1 MQPPRMTSRSILIT
15 GCSSGIGYTC
25 ALGMRER
32 GWRVFATARSEAD
45 LERLK
50 REGLETVYLDYSQPK
65 SIAAS
70 ADAVLEATDGQL
82 FALFN
87 NGAYGQPGAV
97 EDLEP
102 DVLRAQFEANVFG
115 WHDLTR
121 RLIPAMRKNGA
132 GRIVQCSSVLGL
144 VALQWRG
151 AYNASKFA
159 IEALS
164 DTMRLEL
171 EHAGVRVSVIE
182 PGPIRSRFQE
192 HGLANFK
199 ANVDIENS
207 VHRADYARIVA
218 RTEALIAGTDW
229 GYERPGARRS
239 RSLLPRY
246 RLGPDA
252 VLAKLVH
259 AVESLNP
266 RPRYHVTSATH
277 AMAMARRILP
287 ARALHVLARYVS

>member
-1 MQPPRMTSRSILIT
+1 MTSRSILIT
-15 GCSSGIGYTC
+15 GSSSGIGYTC
-25 ALGMRER
+25 ALGMKER

-50 REGLETVYLDYSQPK
+50 RENLEVLYLDYAQPK
-65 SIAAS
+65 SIAAC
-70 ADAVLEATDGQL
+70 AEAVLEATNGKL

-121 RLIPAMRKNGA
+121 KLIPAMRKNGA

-144 VALQWRG
+144 VALKWRG
-151 AYNASKFA
+151 AYSASKFA
-159 IEALS
+159 VEALS

-171 EHAGVRVSVIE
+171 EQSGVRVSVIE

-192 HGLANFK
+192 HAQIHFK
-199 ANVDIENS
+199 ANIDIDNS
-207 VHRADYARIVA
+207 VHREDYARLLA
-218 RTEALIAGTDW
+218 RNEALIAGSKW

-239 RSLLPRY
+239 RSILPRY

-252 VLAKLVH
+252 VLARLVH

-266 RPRYHVTSATH
+266 KPRYHVTAAAH
-277 AMAMARRILP
+277 AMAVARRVLP
-287 ARALHVLARYVS
+287 ARALHLLARYVS

>member
-1 MQPPRMTSRSILIT
+1 MTARSILIT

-25 ALGMRER
+25 ALGLKQR
-32 GWRVFATARSEAD
+32 GWRVFATARTQAD

-50 REGLETVYLDYSQPK
+50 GEGLEAVHLDYTQPK
-65 SIAAS
+65 SIEACAEEVL
-70 ADAVLEATDGQL
+70 DATGRKL

-97 EDLEP
+97 EDLDT

-121 RLIPAMRKNGA
+121 RLIPAMRDNGA

-144 VALQWRG
+144 VALKWRG

-171 EHAGVRVSVIE
+171 EDSGVRVSVIE

-192 HGLANFK
+192 HGLAHLK
-199 ANVDIENS
+199 ANIDIETS
-207 VHRADYARIVA
+207 VHRAHYARLIA
-218 RTEALIAGTDW
+218 RTEALLANTRW
-229 GYERPGARRS
+229 GYERPGERRS
-239 RSLLPRY
+239 LTLLPRY

-259 AVESLNP
+259 AVESRKP
-266 RPRYHVTSATH
+266 KPRYHVTSATH
-277 AMAMARRILP
+277 AMAVARRVLP
-287 ARALHVLARYVS
+287 ARALHVLARTVS

>member
-1 MQPPRMTSRSILIT
+1 MTARSILIT

-25 ALGMRER
+25 ALGMKQR
-32 GWRVFATARSEAD
+32 GWRVFATARTQAD

-50 REGLETVYLDYSQPK
+50 SEGLEVVHLDYTQPR
-65 SIAAS
+65 SIEACAN
-70 ADAVLEATDGQL
+70 AVLDATDRRL

-97 EDLEP
+97 EDVRP

-121 RLIPAMRKNGA
+121 RLIPAMRDNGA

-144 VALQWRG
+144 VALKWRG
-151 AYNASKFA
+151 AYSASKFA

-164 DTMRLEL
+164 DTMRMEL
-171 EHAGVRVSVIE
+171 EGSGVRISVIE

-192 HGLANFK
+192 HGLAHFK
-199 ANVDIENS
+199 ANIDIEAS
-207 VHRADYARIVA
+207 VHREHYARLVA
-218 RTEALIAGTDW
+218 KTEALIANARW
-229 GYERPGARRS
+229 GYERPGERRS
-239 RSLLPRY
+239 SVLPRY

-259 AVESLNP
+259 AVESRNP
-266 RPRYHVTSATH
+266 KPRYHVTSATH
-277 AMAMARRILP
+277 AMAIARRVLP
-287 ARALHVLARYVS
+287 ARALHLLARTVS

>member
-1 MQPPRMTSRSILIT
+1 MTARSILIT

-25 ALGMRER
+25 ALGMRQR

-45 LERLK
+45 LARLK
-50 REGLETVYLDYSQPK
+50 AEGLEPVHLDYAQPK
-65 SIAAS
+65 SIEACAKS
-70 ADAVLEATDGQL
+70 VLYATNGQL

-97 EDLEP
+97 EDLTV
-102 DVLRAQFEANVFG
+102 DVLKAQFEANVFG
-115 WHDLTR
+115 WHDLAR
-121 RLIPAMRKNGA
+121 RLIPAMRANRA
-132 GRIVQCSSVLGL
+132 GRIVQCSSVLGI
-144 VALQWRG
+144 VALKWRG

-171 EHAGVRVSVIE
+171 EPSGVRVSVIE

-192 HGLANFK
+192 HGLAHFK

-207 VHRADYARIVA
+207 VHRADYARLIA
-218 RTEALIAGTDW
+218 KNEALIAGSRW
-229 GYERPGARRS
+229 GYERPGEWRS

-252 VLAKLVH
+252 VLAKLIH
-259 AVESLNP
+259 AVESPNP
-266 RPRYHVTSATH
+266 KPRYHVTAATH
-277 AMAMARRILP
+277 AMAAARRILP
-287 ARALHVLARYVS
+287 ARTLHLLARYVS

>member
-1 MQPPRMTSRSILIT
+1 MTSRSILVT

-25 ALGMRER
+25 ALGLKQR
-32 GWRVFATARSEAD
+32 GWRVFATARGEAD
-45 LERLK
+45 LRRLAA
-50 REGLETVYLDYSQPK
+50 EGLEAVHLDYAQPK
-65 SIAAS
+65 SIEACAA
-70 ADAVLEATDGQL
+70 AVLEATEGRV

-97 EDLEP
+97 EDLRP
-102 DVLRAQFEANVFG
+102 DILRAQFEANVFG

-121 RLIPAMRKNGA
+121 RLIPAMRANGA

-144 VALQWRG
+144 VALKWRG

-171 EHAGVRVSVIE
+171 EDSGVKVSVIE

-192 HGLANFK
+192 HGLAHFR
-199 ANVDIENS
+199 ASIDIENS

-218 RTEALIAGTDW
+218 RTEALLAATRW
-229 GYERPGARRS
+229 GYERPGERRPL
-239 RSLLPRY
+239 SLMPRY

-259 AVESLNP
+259 ALESPNP
-266 RPRYHVTSATH
+266 KPRYHVTAATH
-277 AMAMARRILP
+277 AMAVARRILP
-287 ARALHVLARYVS
+287 SRALHRLARYVS

>member
-1 MQPPRMTSRSILIT
+1 MTARSILIT

-25 ALGMRER
+25 ALGMKQR
-32 GWRVFATARSEAD
+32 GWRVFATARTQAD

-50 REGLETVYLDYSQPK
+50 SEGLEVVHLDYTQPR
-65 SIAAS
+65 SIEACAN
-70 ADAVLEATDGQL
+70 AVLDATDRRL

-97 EDLEP
+97 EDVRP

-121 RLIPAMRKNGA
+121 RLIPAMRDNGA

-144 VALQWRG
+144 VALKWRG
-151 AYNASKFA
+151 AYSASKFA

-171 EHAGVRVSVIE
+171 EDSGVRISVIE

-192 HGLANFK
+192 HGLAHFK
-199 ANVDIENS
+199 ANIDIEAS
-207 VHRADYARIVA
+207 VHREHYARLIA
-218 RTEALIAGTDW
+218 RTEALIANARW
-229 GYERPGARRS
+229 GYERPGERRS
-239 RSLLPRY
+239 SVLPRY

-259 AVESLNP
+259 AVESRKP
-266 RPRYHVTSATH
+266 KPRYHVTSATH
-277 AMAMARRILP
+277 AMAIARRVLP
-287 ARALHVLARYVS
+287 ARALHVLARTVS

>member
-1 MQPPRMTSRSILIT
+1 MTARSILIT

-25 ALGMRER
+25 ALGMKQR

-45 LERLK
+45 LARLES
-50 REGLETVYLDYSQPK
+50 EGLEPVHLDYAQPK
-65 SIAAS
+65 SIEAC
-70 ADAVLEATDGQL
+70 ADAVLAATDGKL

-97 EDLEP
+97 EDLRT
-102 DVLRAQFEANVFG
+102 DVLKAQFEANVFG

-121 RLIPAMRKNGA
+121 RLIPAMRANGA

-144 VALQWRG
+144 VALKWRG
-151 AYNASKFA
+151 AYTASKFA

-171 EHAGVRVSVIE
+171 DNSGVRVCVIE

-192 HGLANFK
+192 HGLAHFK

-207 VHRADYARIVA
+207 VHRDDYARQIA
-218 RTEALIAGTDW
+218 RNEALIAGSDW
-229 GYERPGARRS
+229 GYERPGERRARN
-239 RSLLPRY
+239 LLPRY

-252 VLAKLVH
+252 VLAKLIH
-259 AVESLNP
+259 AVENPNP
-266 RPRYHVTSATH
+266 RPRYHVTAATH
-277 AMAMARRILP
+277 AMAAARRVLP
-287 ARALHVLARYVS
+287 SRALHLLARYVS

>member
-1 MQPPRMTSRSILIT
+1 MTSRSILIT

-25 ALGMRER
+25 AHGLKER
-32 GWRVFATARSEAD
+32 GWQVFATARNAAD
-45 LERLK
+45 LARL
-50 REGLETVYLDYSQPK
+50 EQESLEAIYLDYSQPK
-65 SIAAS
+65 SIAAC
-70 ADAVLEATDGQL
+70 AEAVLEATDGKL

-97 EDLEP
+97 EDLET
-102 DVLRAQFEANVFG
+102 DMLRAQFEANVFG

-121 RLIPAMRKNGA
+121 RVIPAMRHNGA

-144 VALQWRG
+144 VALKWRG

-171 EHAGVRVSVIE
+171 EHSGVHVSVIE

-192 HGLANFK
+192 HGLAHFK
-199 ANVDIENS
+199 ANIDIEHS
-207 VHRADYARIVA
+207 VHREDYGRMIA
-218 RTEALIAGTDW
+218 RTEALIAGTRW
-229 GYERPGARRS
+229 GYERPGKRRAS
-239 RSLLPRY
+239 SLLPRY

-259 AVESLNP
+259 AVESRNP
-266 RPRYHVTSATH
+266 KPRYHVTAATH
-277 AMAMARRILP
+277 AMAAARRLLP
-287 ARALHVLARYVS
+287 ARALHLLARYVS

>member
-1 MQPPRMTSRSILIT
+1 MTARSLLIT

-25 ALGMRER
+25 ALGMKDR
-32 GWRVFATARSEAD
+32 GWRVFATARTAAD
-45 LERLK
+45 LARL
-50 REGLETVYLDYSQPK
+50 EQQGLETVHLDYAQPK
-65 SIAAS
+65 SIAAC
-70 ADAVLEATDGQL
+70 ADAVLEATNGRL
-82 FALFN
+82 LALFN

-97 EDLEP
+97 EDLET
-102 DVLRAQFEANVFG
+102 DALRAQFEANVFG

-121 RLIPAMRKNGA
+121 RLIPAMRENRA

-144 VALQWRG
+144 VALKWRG

-171 EHAGVRVSVIE
+171 EHSGVHVSVIE

-192 HGLANFK
+192 HGLAHFK
-199 ANVDIENS
+199 ANIDIEGS
-207 VHRADYARIVA
+207 VHREDYGRIVA
-218 RTEALIAGTDW
+218 TTEALIAGTKW
-229 GYERPGARRS
+229 GYEKPGAHRT

-246 RLGPDA
+246 RLGPEA

-259 AVESLNP
+259 ALESKWP
-266 RPRYHVTSATH
+266 RPRYHVTAATH

-287 ARALHVLARYVS
+287 ARALHLLARTVS

>member
-1 MQPPRMTSRSILIT
+1 MTVRSILIT
-15 GCSSGIGYTC
+15 GCSSGIGYSC
-25 ALGMRER
+25 ALGMKER

-45 LERLK
+45 LDRLK
-50 REGLETVYLDYSQPK
+50 AEGLESIHLDYAQPK
-65 SIAAS
+65 SIEACAE
-70 ADAVLEATDGQL
+70 AVLAATDGKL

-97 EDLEP
+97 EDLRT
-102 DVLRAQFEANVFG
+102 DVLKAQFETNVFG

-121 RLIPAMRKNGA
+121 RLIPAMRANGA

-144 VALQWRG
+144 VALKWRG
-151 AYNASKFA
+151 AYTASKFA

-171 EHAGVRVSVIE
+171 ESSGVRVSVIE

-192 HGLANFK
+192 HGLAHFK
-199 ANVDIENS
+199 ANIDIENS
-207 VHRADYARIVA
+207 VHRADYARQIA
-218 RTEALIAGTDW
+218 KNEALIAGSNW
-229 GYERPGARRS
+229 GYERPGERPA

-252 VLAKLVH
+252 VLAKLIH
-259 AVESLNP
+259 AVESSNP
-266 RPRYHVTSATH
+266 KPRYHVTAATH
-277 AMAMARRILP
+277 AMAVARRVLP
-287 ARALHVLARYVS
+287 SRALHALARYVS

>member
-1 MQPPRMTSRSILIT
+1 MTARSILIT

-25 ALGMRER
+25 ALGMKQR
-32 GWRVFATARSEAD
+32 GWRVFASARGEAD

-50 REGLETVYLDYSQPK
+50 REDLEVVHLDYTRPK
-65 SIAAS
+65 SIEACAET
-70 ADAVLEATDGQL
+70 VLEATDGQL

-87 NGAYGQPGAV
+87 NGGYGQPGAV
-97 EDLEP
+97 EDLQP

-121 RLIPAMRKNGA
+121 RLIPAMRDNGA
-132 GRIVQCSSVLGL
+132 GRIVHCSSVLGL
-144 VALQWRG
+144 VALKWRG
-151 AYNASKFA
+151 AYSASKFA

-171 EHAGVRVSVIE
+171 EHSGVRVSVIE

-192 HGLANFK
+192 HALAHFK
-199 ANVDIENS
+199 ANIDIESS
-207 VHRADYARIVA
+207 VHREAYARLVA
-218 RTEALIAGTDW
+218 RNEAMLAGTRW
-229 GYERPGARRS
+229 GYERPDEHRS

-259 AVESLNP
+259 AVESRNP
-266 RPRYHVTSATH
+266 KPCYRVTAATH
-277 AMAMARRILP
+277 AMAVARRVLP
-287 ARALHVLARYVS
+287 ARALHLLARYVS

>member
-1 MQPPRMTSRSILIT
+1 MTARSILIT

-25 ALGMRER
+25 ALGLRER
-32 GWRVFATARSEAD
+32 GWRVFATARNEAD
-45 LERLK
+45 LARLQQ
-50 REGLETVYLDYSQPK
+50 EGLEVVHLDYAQPK
-65 SIAAS
+65 SIEACAG
-70 ADAVLEATDGQL
+70 AVLDATGGKL

-97 EDLEP
+97 EDLEV
-102 DVLRAQFEANVFG
+102 DVLKRQFETNVFG

-121 RLIPAMRKNGA
+121 RLIPTMRDNGA

-144 VALQWRG
+144 VALKWRG

-171 EHAGVRVSVIE
+171 EDSGVKVSVIE

-192 HGLANFK
+192 HGLAHFR
-199 ANVDIENS
+199 ANVDIESS

-218 RTEALIAGTDW
+218 RTEALISGTRW
-229 GYERPGARRS
+229 GYERPGRKPS

-259 AVESLNP
+259 AVESPNP
-266 RPRYHVTSATH
+266 KPRYHVTSATH
-277 AMAMARRILP
+277 AMAIARRILP
-287 ARALHVLARYVS
+287 ARALHRLARAVS

>member
-1 MQPPRMTSRSILIT
+1 MTVRSILIT
-15 GCSSGIGYTC
+15 GCSSGIGYSC
-25 ALGMRER
+25 ALGMKER

-45 LERLK
+45 LDRLK
-50 REGLETVYLDYSQPK
+50 AEGLESIHLDYAQPK
-65 SIAAS
+65 SIEACAE
-70 ADAVLEATDGQL
+70 AVLAATDGKL

-97 EDLEP
+97 EDLRT
-102 DVLRAQFEANVFG
+102 DVLKAQFETNVFG

-121 RLIPAMRKNGA
+121 RLIPAMRANGA

-144 VALQWRG
+144 VALKWRG
-151 AYNASKFA
+151 AYTASKFA

-171 EHAGVRVSVIE
+171 ESSGVRVSVIE

-192 HGLANFK
+192 HGLAHFK
-199 ANVDIENS
+199 ANIDIENS
-207 VHRADYARIVA
+207 VHRADYARQIA
-218 RTEALIAGTDW
+218 KNEALIAGSQW
-229 GYERPGARRS
+229 GYERPGDRPS

-252 VLAKLVH
+252 VLAKLIH
-259 AVESLNP
+259 AVESSNP
-266 RPRYHVTSATH
+266 RPRYHVTAATH
-277 AMAMARRILP
+277 AMAAARRILP
-287 ARALHVLARYVS
+287 TRALQLLARHVS

>member
-1 MQPPRMTSRSILIT
+1 MTARSILIT

-25 ALGMRER
+25 ALGMKQR
-32 GWRVFATARSEAD
+32 GWRVFATARGEAG

-50 REGLETVYLDYSQPK
+50 NEGLEVVHLDYTQPK
-65 SIAAS
+65 SIEACAN
-70 ADAVLEATDGQL
+70 AVLEATDRQL

-97 EDLEP
+97 EDLET

-121 RLIPAMRKNGA
+121 RLIPAMRDNGI

-144 VALQWRG
+144 VALKWRG
-151 AYNASKFA
+151 AYSASKFA

-171 EHAGVRVSVIE
+171 EDSGVRVSVIE

-192 HGLANFK
+192 HGLAHFK
-199 ANVDIENS
+199 ANIDIEAS
-207 VHRADYARIVA
+207 VHRAHYARLIA
-218 RTEALIAGTDW
+218 RTEALLANARW
-229 GYERPGARRS
+229 GYERPGERHS
-239 RSLLPRY
+239 LTLLPRY

-259 AVESLNP
+259 AVESCNP
-266 RPRYHVTSATH
+266 KPRYHVTSATH
-277 AMAMARRILP
+277 AMAMARRVLP
-287 ARALHVLARYVS
+287 ARALNLLARAVS